1 MIVFCKSFHC
11 LKLLKPLTFDK
22 LFMIQLNSKSIAIF
36 ILFLGFFV
44 VSCNQLNYT
53 EINGFGGGIK
63 TTKTKLEPK
72 EVAQLKFYS
81 DVKYDTSVLMDM
93 ATEPSLPN
101 SENQF
106 TKDSRV
112 KKPKITHTKTIQK
125 MNKIFHWVLPKS
137 MHREFDKKV
146 ASKAS
151 IFGYQGDNDGMTIG
165 FNMLMYGLFAVVL
178 GLTLGSTI
186 FTKVNPAT
194 NIDSGGCFVLFLVI
208 LGFFSLI
215 LGGLIFFISML
226 VAYS

>member
-1 MIVFCKSFHC
+1 
-11 LKLLKPLTFDK
+11 
-22 LFMIQLNSKSIAIF
+22 MIQLNSKSITIVL
-36 ILFLGFFV
+36 LFVGFFV

-93 ATEPSLPN
+93 VSEPSLPN

-106 TKDSRV
+106 ATDSRV
-112 KKPKITHTKTIQK
+112 KKPKINHTKTIQK

-165 FNMLMYGLFAVVL
+165 YNILMYGLFAMIFGIL
-178 GLTLGSTI
+178 LGSTVFPNI
-186 FTKVNPAT
+186 NPET
-194 NIDSGGCFVLFLVI
+194 NLDDGGCFVLFLVI

>member
-1 MIVFCKSFHC
+1 
-11 LKLLKPLTFDK
+11 
-22 LFMIQLNSKSIAIF
+22 MIQLNSKSIAIF
-36 ILFLGFFV
+36 IMFLGLFV
-44 VSCNQLNYT
+44 VSCNQVNYT
-53 EINGFGGGIK
+53 EINGFGGGSK
-63 TTKTKLEPK
+63 TMKTKVEPK
-72 EVAQLKFYS
+72 EMAQLGLTT
-81 DVKYDTSVLMDM
+81 DVKYDTSVLLDM

-101 SENQF
+101 SDNQF
-106 TKDSRV
+106 AKDSRV
-112 KKPKITHTKTIQK
+112 KKPKINHTKTIQK

-165 FNMLMYGLFAVVL
+165 YNILMYGLFAVVL

-186 FTKVNPAT
+186 LTNVNPES
-194 NIDSGGCFVLFLVI
+194 NIDNGGCFVLFLVI

-215 LGGLIFFISML
+215 IGGLIFFISML

>member
-1 MIVFCKSFHC
+1 
-11 LKLLKPLTFDK
+11 
-22 LFMIQLNSKSIAIF
+22 MIQLNSKSIAIVL
-36 ILFLGFFV
+36 LFVGFFV

-106 TKDSRV
+106 ATDSRV
-112 KKPKITHTKTIQK
+112 KKPKINHTKTIQK

-137 MHREFDKKV
+137 MHHEFDKTIK
-146 ASKAS
+146 SKS
-151 IFGYQGDNDGMTIG
+151 NIFGYEGDNDGMTIG
-165 FNMLMYGLFAVVL
+165 FNMLMSGLIAALFGGIILFLLDLGGTNIGKDIDKSCLPALLVLFGLFFVV
-178 GLTLGSTI
+178 
-186 FTKVNPAT
+186 
-194 NIDSGGCFVLFLVI
+194 
-208 LGFFSLI
+208 

>member
-106 TKDSRV
+106 ATES
-112 KKPKITHTKTIQK
+112 
-125 MNKIFHWVLPKS
+125 KS
-137 MHREFDKKV
+137 N
-146 ASKAS
+146 
-151 IFGYQGDNDGMTIG
+151 IFGYEGDNDGMTIG
-165 FNMLMYGLFAVVL
+165 FNMLMSGLIAALFGGIILFLLDLGGTNIGKDIDKSCLPALLVLFGLFFVV
-178 GLTLGSTI
+178 
-186 FTKVNPAT
+186 
-194 NIDSGGCFVLFLVI
+194 
-208 LGFFSLI
+208 

>member
-63 TTKTKLEPK
+63 TTKTKVEPK
-72 EVAQLKFYS
+72 EVAQFGLS
-81 DVKYDTSVLMDM
+81 NDVKHDTSVLMDM

-106 TKDSRV
+106 AKDSRV
-112 KKPKITHTKTIQK
+112 KKPKINHTKTIQK

-165 FNMLMYGLFAVVL
+165 YNMLMYGLFAILFGILVL
-178 GLTLGSTI
+178 VI
-186 FTKVNPAT
+186 FNPPT
-194 NIDSGGCFVLFLVI
+194 NPESNISDGGCFTVLLI
-208 LGFFSLI
+208 ITGFISVI
-215 LGGLIFFISML
+215 LGGLIYLISMI
-226 VAYS
+226 VA

>member
-1 MIVFCKSFHC
+1 
-11 LKLLKPLTFDK
+11 
-22 LFMIQLNSKSIAIF
+22 MIQLNSKSIAIF

-63 TTKTKLEPK
+63 TTKTKVEPK
-72 EVAQLKFYS
+72 EVAQFGLS
-81 DVKYDTSVLMDM
+81 NDVKHDTSVLMDM

-106 TKDSRV
+106 AKDSRV
-112 KKPKITHTKTIQK
+112 KKSKINHTKTIQK

-137 MHREFDKKV
+137 MHREFDKTIK
-146 ASKAS
+146 SKS
-151 IFGYQGDNDGMTIG
+151 NIFGYQGDNDGMTIG
-165 FNMLMYGLFAVVL
+165 FNILMYGLFAASFGGLILLLLDL
-178 GLTLGSTI
+178 GG
-186 FTKVNPAT
+186 VNIGKDIGTSCLPAL
-194 NIDSGGCFVLFLVI
+194 FVLFGL
-208 LGFFSLI
+208 FFVG